1 MNMNERNRKMKPE
14 MKMSVMAVILLLAV
28 LPSARIPAQTSADSS
43 LLAEI
48 FKIKAIDNH
57 AHPLRFVAEGEKPD
71 DEYDALPL
79 EGLEPFALPPR
90 LNTANP
96 EYIGAWRTLFGYR
109 HDDMSEPHLKEM
121 LAAKQRV

>member
-57 AHPLRFVAEGEKPD
+57 AHPLKYVAEGEKP
-71 DEYDALPL
+71 A
-79 EGLEPFALPPR
+79 GC
-90 LNTANP
+90 N
-96 EYIGAWRTLFGYR
+96 
-109 HDDMSEPHLKEM
+109 
-121 LAAKQRV
+121 